1 MSRNDYT
8 KYAKENRTETPV
20 IEPEVEVEPVVET
33 LVESEPVV
41 QPEEITI
48 VNVETPEAEPEVIE
62 PETVE
67 ETSRKMGRVI
77 GCVKLNVRRAPKPRA
92 EVVCEIAC
100 DTEVEVDEAESTIDF
115 YKICTASGVEGYCV
129 KTYIS
134 VMSDK

>member
-8 KYAKENRTETPV
+8 KYAKEPRTETPV
-20 IEPEVEVEPVVET
+20 IEREVEVEPVVET
-33 LVESEPVV
+33 PVESEPVF
-41 QPEEITI
+41 QPEEINPI
-48 VNVETPEAEPEVIE
+48 VETPEDEPEIIE

-67 ETSRKMGRVI
+67 EISRKFGRVI

-92 EVVCEIAC
+92 EVVCEINC
-100 DTEVEVDEAESTIDF
+100 DTEVEVDEGESTIDF